1 MGKTGGETPHY
12 RADWENRR
20 KDGKGF
26 YKLSEDSI
34 ATVREDLTHDYQAL
48 ADRHTEEI
56 TQLFEE
62 FGDSQEETLH

>member
-26 YKLSEDSI
+26 YKLSEDNI
-34 ATVREDLTHDYQAL
+34 AMVQEDLTQDYQAL
-48 ADRHTEEI
+48 ADHHIEEYS
-56 TQLFEE
+56 TSMRRFW
-62 FGDSQEETLH
+62 